1 MVIRDDCLNA
11 LKKMEGESIDMAY
24 LDPPFFTQ
32 KEKPLQQAVA
42 APCRGNPS
50 KKFNL
55 IRLRQAF
62 KDSQVGQ
69 DFYSGIADLGPVP
82 QVFP

>member
-32 KEKPLQQAVA
+32 KEQHLKDSDGGNTNFPIG
-42 APCRGNPS
+42 GNPV
-50 KKFNL
+50 NHICGL
-55 IRLRQAF
+55 
-62 KDSQVGQ
+62 
-69 DFYSGIADLGPVP
+69 
-82 QVFP
+82 

>member
-1 MVIRDDCLNA
+1 MSTFLCKNGVRKEYFLTPTFII
-11 LKKMEGESIDMAY
+11 E
-24 LDPPFFTQ
+24 PFFTQ

>member
-1 MVIRDDCLNA
+1 MQ
-11 LKKMEGESIDMAY
+11 KWGEERIFPHPNIY
-24 LDPPFFTQ
+24 YRT

>member
-1 MVIRDDCLNA
+1 MSTFLCKNGVRKEYFLTPTFII
-11 LKKMEGESIDMAY
+11 E
-24 LDPPFFTQ
+24 P

>member
-1 MVIRDDCLNA
+1 MSSPGVHRHFSTPKFDKEPKI
-11 LKKMEGESIDMAY
+11 S
-24 LDPPFFTQ
+24 PFFTQ

>member
-32 KEKPLQQAVA
+32 KEQHL
-42 APCRGNPS
+42 
-50 KKFNL
+50 
-55 IRLRQAF
+55 
-62 KDSQVGQ
+62 KDSDGREYKFS
-69 DFYSGIADLGPVP
+69 DRWESRE
-82 QVFP
+82 

>member
-1 MVIRDDCLNA
+1 MYMGQKEEKI
-11 LKKMEGESIDMAY
+11 S
-24 LDPPFFTQ
+24 PFFTQ

-62 KDSQVGQ
+62 KDSQVG
-69 DFYSGIADLGPVP
+69 
-82 QVFP
+82 